1 MEKCGEGDAVFAKR
15 WGWIWVGC
23 LLTAVFTAGC
33 RKKEAASTPK
43 AVMVRE
49 DGKIEVV
56 AATFNIRNENNGDL
70 ADRSWPLR
78 VERAVRL
85 IRKIDPDVL
94 GMQELTHGQ
103 AADLWA
109 SLPDF
114 EFTGVAREDG
124 SRKGEYAG
132 IFFKTTRFS
141 RDESEGG
148 TFWLSGTPAKPGSA
162 TWGNTLPRVATWM
175 RLVDLQTGRGF
186 YVFNTHFDHRHQGS
200 REEAAVLIGRRIDSR
215 KHPEEP
221 VLLLG
226 DFNAVE
232 TNPAVAYLT
241 GKPGPVAG
249 AKRQWKNGLI
259 DTFRTLHPAG
269 NSPRTLHLWGRANA
283 GWKVDHILV
292 SKEAKIVRSDV
303 VTDEAPFSSP

>member
-1 MEKCGEGDAVFAKR
+1 M
-15 WGWIWVGC
+15 
-23 LLTAVFTAGC
+23 GC
-33 RKKEAASTPK
+33 RKKEISAIPR
-43 AVMVRE
+43 AVQVRE
-49 DGKIEVV
+49 DGKIELV

-70 ADRSWPLR
+70 ADRAWPLR

-85 IRKIDPDVL
+85 IRRIDPDIL

-114 EFTGVAREDG
+114 DFNGVAREDG
-124 SRKGEYAG
+124 GRKGEYAG
-132 IFFKTTRFS
+132 IFFKTSRFS

-148 TFWLSGTPAKPGSA
+148 TFWLSGTPEKIGSV

-175 RLVDLQTGRGF
+175 RLVDLATGRGF

-215 KHPEEP
+215 AHPEEP

-249 AKRQWKNGLI
+249 AGRQWKNGLV

-269 NSPRTLHLWGRANA
+269 TSPRTLHLWGRANA

-292 SKEAKIVRSDV
+292 SKDAKIVRSDV
-303 VTDEAPFSSP
+303 VADPAPFSSDHFPVTARIVFP